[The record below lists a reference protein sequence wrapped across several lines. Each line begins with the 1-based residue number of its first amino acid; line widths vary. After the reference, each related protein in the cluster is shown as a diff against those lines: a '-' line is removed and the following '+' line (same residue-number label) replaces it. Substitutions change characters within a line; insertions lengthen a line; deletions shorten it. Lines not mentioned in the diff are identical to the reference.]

1 MLVINVYICPGDS
14 YSSRPTF
21 HCTSY
26 NYKIDI
32 FHLQVLLANIFFL
45 FFFSTSSK
53 YEATLAFFVLCFL
66 GDLMNIQSP
75 FTVALYLS
83 PQTP

>member
-14 YSSRPTF
+14 SSSF
-21 HCTSY
+21 G
-26 NYKIDI
+26 K
-32 FHLQVLLANIFFL
+32 HLFFY
-45 FFFSTSSK
+45 FFSTSSK

>member
-1 MLVINVYICPGDS
+1 MFIFALVIFTRVSISQATTTRLTYF
-14 YSSRPTF
+14 TF
-21 HCTSY
+21 KFFWQTS
-26 NYKIDI
+26 
-32 FHLQVLLANIFFL
+32 F

-66 GDLMNIQSP
+66 GELMNIQSP

>member
-1 MLVINVYICPGDS
+1 MFIFALVILTRVSIAQATTTRLTYF
-14 YSSRPTF
+14 TF
-21 HCTSY
+21 KFFWQTS
-26 NYKIDI
+26 
-32 FHLQVLLANIFFL
+32 F

-66 GDLMNIQSP
+66 GDLMNIQSH

>member
-1 MLVINVYICPGDS
+1 MFIFALVILTRVVPLSIAQATTTRLTYF
-14 YSSRPTF
+14 TF
-21 HCTSY
+21 KFFWQTS
-26 NYKIDI
+26 
-32 FHLQVLLANIFFL
+32 FFSFFS

>member
-1 MLVINVYICPGDS
+1 MLVKNVYICPGDS
-14 YSSRPTF
+14 YSSF

-32 FHLQVLLANIFFL
+32 FHLQVLLANIF

-66 GDLMNIQSP
+66 GDLMNIQSG